1 MVANNINYNTKC
13 KWVINLTNNPLT
25 TVQQTLLARGPNYA
39 KLPKYP
45 PKEAYIT
52 VIEKAFS
59 QLPNREA
66 KEFRSDTSRILM
78 HQCTHIKPNLN
89 LEECKALTQFR
100 EDTSRMVLTVD
111 KEVAIVIMDKLD
123 YTSKTLALLADTNTY
138 RILNKDPTTKFKK

>member
-1 MVANNINYNTKC
+1 
-13 KWVINLTNNPLT
+13 
-25 TVQQTLLARGPNYA
+25 
-39 KLPKYP
+39 
-45 PKEAYIT
+45 
-52 VIEKAFS
+52 
-59 QLPNREA
+59 
-66 KEFRSDTSRILM
+66 M
-78 HQCTHIKPNLN
+78 HQCTHIRPNLN